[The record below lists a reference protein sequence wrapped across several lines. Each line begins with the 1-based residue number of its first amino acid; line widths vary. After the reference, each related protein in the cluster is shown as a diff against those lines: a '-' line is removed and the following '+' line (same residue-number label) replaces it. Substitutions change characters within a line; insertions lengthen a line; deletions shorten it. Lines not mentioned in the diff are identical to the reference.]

1 MCTSLF
7 LNPLIPLKSRANSW
21 CSPLGISTLYT
32 RERKLSTVSCTRL
45 DNSQTNQQQL
55 NLSVLRFTLGIPGLD
70 ESYLPRWIGYAFGSL
85 LLLNHFVGSDS
96 ANTTPAQLRS
106 EALGLSLAG
115 FSIVLPYVGKFL
127 KGQGL
132 LTPQDYGDLWLDA
145 RVCCDSFIRHDCCLS
160 FLVKESPL
168 NLFAETTAWLNR
180 RKQLHYITITE
191 TAITNELTKGVTPID
206 QATVPEGAEQIF
218 VMSQNIKDN
227 VKEDLAW
234 GTYVLLRNTNTIS
247 VLISVQDA
255 LCVRGYWNIPRD
267 VSKVDALDWFH
278 KQIQRIGLSDLK
290 ETLYFPQSADSEL
303 WEILP
308 EGTRSLLVQPVQQ
321 TPKGSANQ
329 EEKTEGFVILA
340 SSIDYAY
347 SDKDRAWI
355 GAVANKFRG
364 KSIFSDL

>member
-1 MCTSLF
+1 MCTLLF

-127 KGQGL
+127 KG
-132 LTPQDYGDLWLDA
+132 
-145 RVCCDSFIRHDCCLS
+145 V
-160 FLVKESPL
+160 
-168 NLFAETTAWLNR
+168 TT
-180 RKQLHYITITE
+180 
-191 TAITNELTKGVTPID
+191 ID

-321 TPKGSANQ
+321 APKGSAIQ

-347 SDKDRAWI
+347 TDKDRAWI

-364 KSIFSDL
+364 

>member
-21 CSPLGISTLYT
+21 CSPLGVSTLYT

-127 KGQGL
+127 
-132 LTPQDYGDLWLDA
+132 
-145 RVCCDSFIRHDCCLS
+145 
-160 FLVKESPL
+160 
-168 NLFAETTAWLNR
+168 
-180 RKQLHYITITE
+180 
-191 TAITNELTKGVTPID
+191 KGVTPID

-321 TPKGSANQ
+321 APKGSANQ
-329 EEKTEGFVILA
+329 VEKTEGFVILA

-364 KSIFSDL
+364 KSILADL